1 MEILVIGI
9 LMAAVGAVFVLQKM
23 LKASYERQIATLQG
37 QIETER
43 AYAKRMIDLA
53 KYGKRK
59 RTRRGD
65 EKRKRPTVER
75 ETG

>member
-43 AYAKRMIDLA
+43 AYSKRIIDLA
-53 KYGKRK
+53 N
-59 RTRRGD
+59 
-65 EKRKRPTVER
+65 ESL
-75 ETG
+75 